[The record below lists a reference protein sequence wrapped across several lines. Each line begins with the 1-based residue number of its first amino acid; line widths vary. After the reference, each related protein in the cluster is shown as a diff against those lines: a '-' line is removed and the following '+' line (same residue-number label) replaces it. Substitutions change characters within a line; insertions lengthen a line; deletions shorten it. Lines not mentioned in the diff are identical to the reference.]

1 MEPFSVCEPRVYG
14 DTVVKIKIEKGKD
27 GRVAVLISFNTHSEK
42 FDSNY
47 ERNKFFH
54 GLYGWN
60 QTVRSEKS
68 EYRYRREGI
77 LDEVPH
83 IKVDNSVFIVAMKE
97 MERILNYM
105 REWEDK
111 IDYDFFRVL
120 LGPDDYG
127 KLEKEGLRGKEI
139 KIR

>member
-1 MEPFSVCEPRVYG
+1 M
-14 DTVVKIKIEKGKD
+14 VKIKIKEGKD

-47 ERNKFFH
+47 ERNKFFR
-54 GLYGWN
+54 GLYGWT
-60 QTVRSEKS
+60 QIIRKETS

-83 IKVDNSVFIVAMKE
+83 IKVDNSVFIVALKE
-97 MERILNYM
+97 MERILKYM

-111 IDYDFFRVL
+111 IDYGFFRVL
-120 LGPDDYG
+120 LGPDEYE
-127 KLEKEGLRGKEI
+127 KLKEEKLKS
-139 KIR
+139 